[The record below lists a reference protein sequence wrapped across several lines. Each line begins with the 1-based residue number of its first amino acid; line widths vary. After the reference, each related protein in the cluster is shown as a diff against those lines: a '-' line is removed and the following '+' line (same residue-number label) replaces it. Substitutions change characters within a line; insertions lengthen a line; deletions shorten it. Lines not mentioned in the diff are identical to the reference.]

1 VPSAQPPLASA
12 PNAPNPLPKAVCD
25 PSSPTNIYSSCFPRS
40 VTVGQSAT
48 ARILGQGF
56 LSGGTPVARLD
67 GSPTGV
73 TITNAT
79 DTEVDVTIAASQLT
93 RAHDFALDV
102 VSGGVGSNTIDL
114 YATGIITLSSLCS
127 SAVMPEA
134 VAIDPIANVAVFTN
148 YGCNNISFI
157 NLDSTN
163 AHNYGVPYGS
173 LLKTVSVGT
182 NPIGVDVIPRL
193 GYAVVANN
201 GDDTASVISYGGSPF
216 NATQLA
222 FPAYAATA
230 CSSSGKTS
238 SNVCVGIS
246 PTGVAIDQ
254 DRAIALVSNT
264 GGNSITAIDLTELLL
279 TSTTGSQCTVINSST
294 TTGSLPCVVTQLVA
308 TSGPP
313 TAIAIDPNRAVAV
326 VTNIQNSGTIGSSG
340 GLDVLALGSWPPIKS
355 TTSSI
360 SQLTANPTGIVYD
373 PAPNPALFYATSTQ
387 QNAIYTFNPDSGS
400 TSQIRVGINPYSIG
414 YNYQT
419 GTIVSVNST
428 SNTTSVIDAT
438 NAPTFATRETLGIS
452 SQSQFAVA
460 IDQFTNTAV
469 MVDQNNDR
477 VLLLPVPR

>member
-1 VPSAQPPLASA
+1 
-12 PNAPNPLPKAVCD
+12 
-25 PSSPTNIYSSCFPRS
+25 
-40 VTVGQSAT
+40 
-48 ARILGQGF
+48 
-56 LSGGTPVARLD
+56 
-67 GSPTGV
+67 
-73 TITNAT
+73 
-79 DTEVDVTIAASQLT
+79 
-93 RAHDFALDV
+93 
-102 VSGGVGSNTIDL
+102 
-114 YATGIITLSSLCS
+114 
-127 SAVMPEA
+127 
-134 VAIDPIANVAVFTN
+134 
-148 YGCNNISFI
+148 
-157 NLDSTN
+157 
-163 AHNYGVPYGS
+163 
-173 LLKTVSVGT
+173 
-182 NPIGVDVIPRL
+182 
-193 GYAVVANN
+193 
-201 GDDTASVISYGGSPF
+201 
-216 NATQLA
+216 
-222 FPAYAATA
+222 
-230 CSSSGKTS
+230 
-238 SNVCVGIS
+238 VGIS